1 MNTATE
7 LLPRERPVSPVWPP
21 LRTTYDARLLAFF
34 RDKVRPEDCVDL
46 ANKVWTNFLVDA
58 RVPLFT
64 VARGVLL
71 DYCKVRGAVSPP
83 WAARERLHVALGRLA
98 MDTRI
103 LLELRYY
110 DQMSARELAS
120 LYQRSTEIVRQ
131 MLRDAR
137 RQLEAQLAEVDGSL
151 PRGRPEPAPEFQVGS
166 VSGRAI

>member
-1 MNTATE
+1 MNTATV
-7 LLPRERPVSPVWPP
+7 LLSRERPASPVWPS

-46 ANKVWTNFLVDA
+46 TKQVWTNFLDDT
-58 RVPLFT
+58 RVALFT
-64 VARGVLL
+64 VARDVLL
-71 DYCKVRGAVSPP
+71 EYCRVRGAVCPP
-83 WAARERLHVALGRLA
+83 WAARERLRVALGRLA

-120 LYQRSTEIVRQ
+120 LYQQPTESVRQ

-137 RQLEAQLAEVDGSL
+137 RQLDVHLADV
-151 PRGRPEPAPEFQVGS
+151 
-166 VSGRAI
+166 